1 VTIKPTGYSF
11 HRILKLWKFKKT
23 NTMFKNSTITNESN
37 VSIITKET
45 SLEGTINT
53 DSNLRIDG
61 KFKGTINSTSK
72 IVIGENG
79 FLDGD
84 VSCEEISVYGRVRG
98 TIKTS
103 LIKVNSGSFVDGNIS
118 YENMSVT
125 EGSEIVGILNVLPQ
139 KSEFIGI
146 PKKETQE

>member
-11 HRILKLWKFKKT
+11 HRILKLWEFKKT

>member
-1 VTIKPTGYSF
+1 MGY
-11 HRILKLWKFKKT
+11 LKYGNFKKDKI
-23 NTMFKNSTITNESN
+23 MFKNNAITNESN
-37 VSIITKET
+37 VSLITKET

-53 DSNLRIDG
+53 DSNLRVDG

-79 FLDGD
+79 VLDGN
-84 VSCEEISVYGRVRG
+84 VSCKEISVYGRLKG
-98 TIKTS
+98 TVKTS

-125 EGSEIVGILNVLPQ
+125 EGSEIKGVLKVLPQ

-146 PKKETQE
+146 PKKETKE

>member
-1 VTIKPTGYSF
+1 
-11 HRILKLWKFKKT
+11 
-23 NTMFKNSTITNESN
+23 MFKNNAITNESN
-37 VSIITKET
+37 VSLITKET

-53 DSNLRIDG
+53 DSNLRVDG

-79 FLDGD
+79 VLDGN
-84 VSCEEISVYGRVRG
+84 VSCKEISVYGRLKG

-103 LIKVNSGSFVDGNIS
+103 LIKIIS

-125 EGSEIVGILNVLPQ
+125 EGSEIKGVLNVLPQ

>member
-1 VTIKPTGYSF
+1 
-11 HRILKLWKFKKT
+11 
-23 NTMFKNSTITNESN
+23 MFKNSTITNESN
-37 VSIITKET
+37 VSLITKET

-53 DSNLRIDG
+53 DDNLRIDG

-72 IVIGENG
+72 VVVGENG

-84 VSCEEISVYGRVRG
+84 ISCKEISVYGRLRG

-103 LIKVNSGSFVDGNIS
+103 LIKVNGGSFVDGNIS
-118 YENMSVT
+118 YENMSIT
-125 EGSEIVGILNVLPQ
+125 EGSEVVGVLNRLPQ

>member
-1 VTIKPTGYSF
+1 
-11 HRILKLWKFKKT
+11 
-23 NTMFKNSTITNESN
+23 MFKNSTITNESN
-37 VSIITKET
+37 VSLITKET

-72 IVIGENG
+72 IVVGENG